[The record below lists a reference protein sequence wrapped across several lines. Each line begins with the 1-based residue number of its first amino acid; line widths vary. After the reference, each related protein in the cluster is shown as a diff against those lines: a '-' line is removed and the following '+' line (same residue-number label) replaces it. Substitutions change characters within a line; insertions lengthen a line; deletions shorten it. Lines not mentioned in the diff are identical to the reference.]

1 MGLFLAQLNLPEF
14 ATNPSGGAVVK
25 ADGLA
30 AGKGVTVCD
39 NAEQATA
46 SIEEMLAGRF
56 GAASAQIL
64 VEERIS
70 GPEFSAFA
78 LLDRGK
84 RRSG

>member
-1 MGLFLAQLNLPEF
+1 MDYFSTAEPAREF
-14 ATNPSGGAVVK
+14 AASLSSGAVVK

-39 NAEQATA
+39 NAEQAAA

-64 VEERIS
+64 V
-70 GPEFSAFA
+70 GNA
-78 LLDRGK
+78 LAGLSFPPLPCWMGK